1 MLVQDPTRVN
11 DVESL
16 FNQARQA
23 GAEEGIDQ
31 LQPSSSSRSFAGRG
45 RLLSG
50 ETPPAATQHT
60 EPEFNTHTITFWTNG
75 FTVNDGPLRRLDD
88 PQNASFLEVEFL
100 LLNPSLINKQ
110 IHLKINQ
117 IGFIDVQELCLLSS
131 DTKLSL
137 FYLLYPVKK

>member
-23 GAEEGIDQ
+23 GAEEGTIDQ
-31 LQPSSSSRSFAGRG
+31 LQTSSSSRSFAGRG

-50 ETPPAATQHT
+50 ETPPAAPQQT
-60 EPEFNTHTITFWTNG
+60 EPEVNTHTITFWTNG

-88 PQNASFLEVEFL
+88 PQNASFLEVEFSII
-100 LLNPSLINKQ
+100 NPSLINKQ
-110 IHLKINQ
+110 
-117 IGFIDVQELCLLSS
+117 
-131 DTKLSL
+131 
-137 FYLLYPVKK
+137 